1 MASGRITATRKLD
14 SGFHASQARTIDL
27 GSAVHTNH
35 MTEVV
40 FPRMWCGITWPLSLA
55 SQKYTASLGWEPGSI
70 ERSFVDA
77 EP

>member
-1 MASGRITATRKLD
+1 
-14 SGFHASQARTIDL
+14 
-27 GSAVHTNH
+27 